1 MNKARARRLVREKR
15 MTAAGLMAIGTL
27 RAPRVV
33 VPADIKAALGGDP
46 AAWEHFQRFP
56 AAYRRI
62 RLAFVEGARGRPAEF
77 QRRLRNLVRRSAKNE
92 RFGMVR
98 E

>member
-1 MNKARARRLVREKR
+1 
-15 MTAAGLMAIGTL
+15 MTAAGLEAIGTL
-27 RAPRVV
+27 RAPRLV
-33 VPADIKAALGGDP
+33 VPADIRAALERDGT
-46 AAWEHFQRFP
+46 AWKRFQRFP
-56 AAYRRI
+56 VAYRRI
-62 RLAFVEGARGRPAEF
+62 RVAFVEGARGRPAEF

>member
-1 MNKARARRLVREKR
+1 MTKAGLAAIGSLKTQRLVIAPDIRAAFERDPIAWKR
-15 MTAAGLMAIGTL
+15 FT
-27 RAPRVV
+27 
-33 VPADIKAALGGDP
+33 
-46 AAWEHFQRFP
+46 RFP

-62 RLAFVEGARGRPAEF
+62 RIAFVEGARRRPAEF
-77 QRRLRNLVRRSAKNE
+77 ERRLRSLVRRSAKNE